1 MALAD
6 YINSK
11 PTIETD
17 RLILRPMTV
26 ADVPALKEW
35 MPDKSIYTYWGKG
48 PGKTE
53 KMPWKR
59 IWNRKLICYDKI
71 LF

>member
-26 ADVPALKEW
+26 ADVPAPKE
-35 MPDKSIYTYWGKG
+35 
-48 PGKTE
+48 
-53 KMPWKR
+53 R
-59 IWNRKLICYDKI
+59 
-71 LF
+71 